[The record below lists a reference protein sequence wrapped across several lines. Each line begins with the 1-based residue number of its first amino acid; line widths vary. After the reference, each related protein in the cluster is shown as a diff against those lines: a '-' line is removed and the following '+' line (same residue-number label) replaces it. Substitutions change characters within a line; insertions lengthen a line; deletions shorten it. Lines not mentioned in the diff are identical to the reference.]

1 MLLSAIAAF
10 RLFQNEPCCPEIPF
24 LDALQGVT
32 PGVNALTAPE
42 VGNVLT
48 GRFENYLRYQLI
60 RIMLIPYFIGL
71 LIGPASSTQYLSKV
85 AGGPMMIRI
94 PMVSVYFESCTVSH

>member
-42 VGNVLT
+42 VDNVPPGRLT
-48 GRFENYLRYQLI
+48 DNYRFMDFRV
-60 RIMLIPYFIGL
+60 
-71 LIGPASSTQYLSKV
+71 T
-85 AGGPMMIRI
+85 
-94 PMVSVYFESCTVSH
+94 